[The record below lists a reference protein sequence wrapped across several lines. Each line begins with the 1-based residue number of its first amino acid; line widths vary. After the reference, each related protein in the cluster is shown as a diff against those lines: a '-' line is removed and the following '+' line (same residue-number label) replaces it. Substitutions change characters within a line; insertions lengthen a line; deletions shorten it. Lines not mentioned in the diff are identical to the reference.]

1 MAGASVSI
9 VEHDGVTRPFG
20 AVATRL
26 VPLTDARDRDLG
38 APQCQPKEREIRCSG
53 LTQAEAAARLAQQG
67 YNELERPRR
76 RTIIRIARDVFREP
90 MFQLLLAAGA
100 VYLVLGDLRE
110 ALMLLGFAL
119 VNVLIVA
126 AEESKTERVLEA
138 LRDLTSPRALV
149 IRDEERR
156 RIPARDVVRGDLV
169 ILEEGDRVPADAL
182 LRTCHDLEIDESL
195 LTGESVPV
203 RKRPWDGSTPPP
215 LPGGDDQP
223 TVYAATLVT
232 RGQGVGEV
240 VATGRATEVGK
251 IGLALCAAT
260 PEPSSLEQE
269 TRPLVRWIALTG
281 LSLSMVMVLL
291 YGFVRADW
299 LGGLLA
305 GITLAM
311 AMVPQEFPLVL
322 AVFLALGAWRLSQ
335 RRVLTRRAA
344 AIERLG
350 AATVLCVDKTGTLT
364 QNHMTVRTLVADGA
378 CHAMPAGQAAAL
390 PERFHALLE
399 FAILASESDP
409 FDPMERA
416 FHELGARC
424 LTHTDRLHP
433 RWTLVHEYPLS
444 PELFAMTHVWD
455 TGEGDNRVVATK
467 GAPEAIAKLCRL
479 GPERAAAMAREVST
493 MAQEGARVLAV
504 AGTSFHWA
512 AWPASQHEF
521 DFAFLGLIG
530 LTDPLRPGV
539 PEAIAECRRAGIRV
553 VMVTGDHPT
562 TARAVALE
570 AGLIARDET
579 AQPALLTG
587 DELSRM
593 SDADV
598 SAAIGGIAGFARMTP
613 GQKLRLV
620 NAFKASGAIV
630 AMTGDGVNDA
640 PSLKAAHI
648 GIAMGGRGTDVARE
662 AAALVLLDDDFA
674 SIVAAVRLGRRIL
687 DNLGKAM
694 AYILAVHVP
703 IAGLSL
709 LPLLLGWPAVFA
721 PAHIVFLELVI
732 DPVCSIVFEAEA
744 AEPDIMRRP
753 PREPRRVL
761 FGGWRL
767 GLSLMQG
774 ASVLVVLLAILVI
787 ARAWGLG
794 EGEARALAFVTLVV
808 ANIALILANR
818 SWTESVLATLGRRNA
833 ALWWAVGAAVAMLGC
848 VLAVPA
854 LRLLFQFEPLHA
866 DDLVLCLAAGVA
878 SVAWFEA
885 LKFARKRLR

>member
-1 MAGASVSI
+1 
-9 VEHDGVTRPFG
+9 
-20 AVATRL
+20 
-26 VPLTDARDRDLG
+26 
-38 APQCQPKEREIRCSG
+38 
-53 LTQAEAAARLAQQG
+53 
-67 YNELERPRR
+67 
-76 RTIIRIARDVFREP
+76 
-90 MFQLLLAAGA
+90 MFQLLMAAGA
-100 VYLVLGDLRE
+100 VYLALGDLGE

-119 VNVLIVA
+119 VNVVIVA
-126 AEESKTERVLEA
+126 AEERKTERVLEA

-149 IRDEERR
+149 IRDEVRR
-156 RIPARDVVRGDLV
+156 RIPAREVVRGDLI

-182 LRTCHDLEIDESL
+182 LRSCHDLEIDESL

-203 RKRPWDGSTPPP
+203 RKTPWDGSVPPP
-215 LPGGDDQP
+215 APGGDGQP
-223 TVYAATLVT
+223 AVYAATLVT
-232 RGQGVGEV
+232 RGQGTAKV

-251 IGLALCAAT
+251 IGLALGRAE
-260 PEPSSLEQE
+260 PEPSSLERE
-269 TRPLVRWIALTG
+269 TKPLVRSIALAG
-281 LSLSMVMVLL
+281 LSLSIAMLLL
-291 YGFVRADW
+291 YGFGRDDW

-322 AVFLALGAWRLSQ
+322 AVFLALGAWRLSH

-378 CHAMPAGQAAAL
+378 RHEVSAGETEAL
-390 PERFHALLE
+390 PEHFHALLE
-399 FAILASESDP
+399 FAVLASESDP

-424 LTHTDRLHP
+424 LARTDRPHP
-433 RWTLVHEYPLS
+433 PWTLVHEYPLS

-455 TGEGDNRVVATK
+455 AGEDHRRVVAAK

-479 GPERAAAMAREVST
+479 GPDRATTIAREVSA
-493 MAQEGARVLAV
+493 MAEKGMRVLAV
-504 AGTSFHWA
+504 AGASFHGA
-512 AWPASQHEF
+512 SWPAAQNGF

-530 LTDPLRPGV
+530 LTDPLRSGV

-570 AGLIARDET
+570 AGLIAGDG
-579 AQPALLTG
+579 APHPALLTG
-587 DELSRM
+587 DELSGM
-593 SDADV
+593 GEADLA
-598 SAAIGGIAGFARMTP
+598 AAIEGVAGFARVTP
-613 GQKLRLV
+613 SQKLRLV
-620 NAFKASGAIV
+620 NALKAKGAIV

-640 PSLKAAHI
+640 PSLKSAHI

-732 DPVCSIVFEAEA
+732 DPVCSIVFEAEP

-753 PREPRRVL
+753 PRNPKRVL

-774 ASVLVVLLAILVI
+774 ASVLFVLLAILGI

-808 ANIALILANR
+808 ANIALILTNR
-818 SWTESVLATLGRRNA
+818 SWTESMLATLARRNP
-833 ALWWAVGAAVAMLGC
+833 ALWWAVGAAAAMLGC
-848 VLAVPA
+848 VLAFPD
-854 LRLLFQFEPLHA
+854 LRLLFRFEPLHA
-866 DDLVLCLAAGVA
+866 DDLALCSAAGLA
-878 SVAWFEA
+878 SIAWFEA
-885 LKFARKRLR
+885 LKLARRRLL